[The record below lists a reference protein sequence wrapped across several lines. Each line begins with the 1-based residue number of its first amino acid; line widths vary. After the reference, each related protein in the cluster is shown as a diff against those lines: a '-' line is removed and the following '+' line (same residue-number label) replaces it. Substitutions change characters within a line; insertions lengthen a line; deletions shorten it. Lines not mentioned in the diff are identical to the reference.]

1 MFYKSYEPYN
11 SYQKKQTAAR
21 QDRGTRQCGWKVFL
35 CISAVEI
42 VVGRGIVCVALL
54 AHPIFHDG
62 FQNKIFQLDIEFKP
76 VVAEGT
82 ARKDL
87 HIRLKELFLAA
98 GADQQPLI
106 FALLC
111 IVERLEIV

>member
-1 MFYKSYEPYN
+1 MSLIILT
-11 SYQKKQTAAR
+11 KKQTATR
-21 QDRGTRQCGWKVFL
+21 QDRGTRQCGWKVLL
-35 CISAVEI
+35 CISAVEV
-42 VVGRGIVCVALL
+42 VVGWRIVCIALL
-54 AHPIFHDG
+54 THPIFHDG
-62 FQNKIFQLDIEFKP
+62 FQNKIFQLDVEFKP
-76 VVAEGT
+76 VVAERT